1 MEPLQLAQLG
11 KVQPWPGTGCG
22 SMSEPGKRG
31 KVPSR
36 QWSCSDM
43 VHGHRA
49 LVKAKKEYDSDEELE
64 AQIQDCFPQMVNGS
78 IINML

>member
-1 MEPLQLAQLG
+1 
-11 KVQPWPGTGCG
+11 
-22 SMSEPGKRG
+22 
-31 KVPSR
+31 
-36 QWSCSDM
+36 M
-43 VHGHRA
+43 VHGHTA